1 MSNSV
6 LRSIRFALKTSTE
19 LNRYSGSNGEVLFD
33 STKRTLRIFN
43 GKDAGGIELLRAD
56 FSNALGSGGGNSIN
70 FGTKSLI
77 AAGFTGNVTGQ
88 VSDITNHVFN
98 SLSDVNVTGALEG
111 QVLYFDGDDWRA
123 TTLASTFTGGDVP
136 GVTNFLSITP
146 STSTSTGAV
155 KVSGGIGI
163 VGAVNA
169 GGAIATN
176 STISAGGRIT
186 TSANGAGIVGDSS
199 ITGSLTVTGSGSFSD
214 DTSIRS
220 QKYLRFYGTAN
231 TNYVAFRAAGN
242 VPTTVEWTLP
252 ASDGSANQVLTTNGA
267 GVLGWANPGTGGGG
281 GSANPGGSNSYVQ
294 FNDNN
299 TFGGNANLTFNPSTN
314 TLTVYNVQVTNSMQ
328 SINGFQGDLDG
339 DVTGNVTGNLTGNVT
354 GNVTSSGTSSFAT
367 ANISGGA
374 INGTA
379 IGSSVRSSAAV
390 TTVTANDTATFTKG
404 TNSVSP
410 TTGSVV
416 VTGGV
421 GISQN
426 TYVGGSVVVNNNITA
441 QGNITANSNIVLPTT
456 PTQATHAT
464 NKQYVDSRA
473 IAFSVALS

>member
-19 LNRYSGSNGEVLFD
+19 LNRYSGSNGEILFD
-33 STKRTLRIFN
+33 ATKRTLRIFN

-111 QVLYFDGDDWRA
+111 QVLFYNGADWRA

-136 GVTNFLSITP
+136 GVTNFLSITS
-146 STSTSTGAV
+146 STSTTTGAV
-155 KVSGGIGI
+155 KISGGIGI

-169 GGAIATN
+169 GGNISTN
-176 STISAGGRIT
+176 SAISAGGRIT

-199 ITGSLTVTGSGSFSD
+199 ITGALSVSGTGEFGD
-214 DTSIRS
+214 NTSIKS
-220 QKYLRFYGTAN
+220 QKELRFFGTAN
-231 TNYVAFRAAGN
+231 TNYVAFRSAGN
-242 VPTTVEWTLP
+242 VPSSLTWTLP
-252 ASDGSANQVLTTNGA
+252 ASDGSPNQVLATNGS
-267 GVLGWANPGTGGGG
+267 GVLGWTNPGTGGGG
-281 GSANPGGSNSYVQ
+281 GSADPGGSNTYVQ

-299 TFGGNANLTFNPSTN
+299 TFGGNANLTFNSSTN
-314 TLTVYNVQVTNSMQ
+314 TLTVYNVQVTNTMQ
-328 SINGFQGDLDG
+328 SINGFLGNVSG
-339 DVTGNVTGNLTGNVT
+339 NVTGNVSGNVTGNVTGNVNSAG
-354 GNVTSSGTSSFAT
+354 SSSFAN
-367 ANISGGA
+367 ASISGGT
-374 INGTA
+374 IDGTA
-379 IGSSVRSSAAV
+379 IGTTTRAAAAF
-390 TTVTANDTATFTKG
+390 TTVSSNNTATFTKG
-404 TNSVSP
+404 TNSASP
-410 TTGSVV
+410 TTGSVI

-441 QGNITANSNIVLPTT
+441 QGNITANANIVLPTT

>member
-19 LNRYSGSNGEVLFD
+19 LNRYSGSNGEILFD
-33 STKRTLRIFN
+33 ATKRTLRIFN

-111 QVLYFDGDDWRA
+111 QVLYYDGDDWRA

-136 GVTNFLSITP
+136 GVTNFLSITS
-146 STSTSTGAV
+146 STSTTTGAV
-155 KVSGGIGI
+155 KISGGIGI

-169 GGAIATN
+169 GGAISTN
-176 STISAGGRIT
+176 SAISAGGRIT

-199 ITGSLTVTGSGSFSD
+199 ITGALSVSGTGEFGD
-214 DTSIRS
+214 DTSIKS
-220 QKYLRFYGTAN
+220 QKELRFFGTAN

-242 VPTTVEWTLP
+242 VPNSLTWTLP
-252 ASDGSANQVLTTNGA
+252 ASDGSPNQVLATNGS
-267 GVLGWANPGTGGGG
+267 GVLGWTNPGTGGGGG

-299 TFGGNANLTFNPSTN
+299 TFGGNANLTFNSSTN
-314 TLTVYNVQVTNSMQ
+314 TLTVYNVQVTNTMQ
-328 SINGFQGDLDG
+328 SVNGFQGDLVG
-339 DVTGNVTGNLTGNVT
+339 NVTGNVTGNVN
-354 GNVTSSGTSSFAT
+354 SSGTSSFAN
-367 ANISGGA
+367 ANISGGN
-374 INGTA
+374 IDGTA
-379 IGSSVRSSAAV
+379 IGTSTRAPAAFTTISS
-390 TTVTANDTATFTKG
+390 NNTATFTKG
-404 TNSVSP
+404 TNSVNP
-410 TTGSVV
+410 TTGSVI

-426 TYVGGSVVVNNNITA
+426 TYVGGSVVVNNSITA
-441 QGNITANSNIVLPTT
+441 QGNITANANIVLPTT

>member
-19 LNRYSGSNGEVLFD
+19 LNRYSGSNGEILFD
-33 STKRTLRIFN
+33 ATKRTLRIFN

-111 QVLYFDGDDWRA
+111 QVLYYDGDDWRA

-136 GVTNFLSITP
+136 GVTNFLSITS
-146 STSTSTGAV
+146 STSTTTGAV
-155 KVSGGIGI
+155 KISGGIGI

-169 GGAIATN
+169 GGAISTN
-176 STISAGGRIT
+176 SAISAGGRIT

-199 ITGSLTVTGSGSFSD
+199 MTGALSVSGTGEFGD
-214 DTSIRS
+214 DTSIKS
-220 QKYLRFYGTAN
+220 QKELRFFGTAN

-242 VPTTVEWTLP
+242 VPNSLTWTLP
-252 ASDGSANQVLTTNGA
+252 ASDGSPNQVLATNGS
-267 GVLGWANPGTGGGG
+267 GVLGWTNPGTGGGGG

-299 TFGGNANLTFNPSTN
+299 TFGGNANLTFNSSTN
-314 TLTVYNVQVTNSMQ
+314 TLTVYNVQVTNTMQ
-328 SINGFQGDLDG
+328 SVNGFQGDLVG
-339 DVTGNVTGNLTGNVT
+339 NVTGNVTGNVN
-354 GNVTSSGTSSFAT
+354 SSGTSSFAN
-367 ANISGGA
+367 ANISGGN
-374 INGTA
+374 IDGTA
-379 IGSSVRSSAAV
+379 IGTSTRASAAF
-390 TTVTANDTATFTKG
+390 TTISSNNTATFTKG
-404 TNSVSP
+404 TNSVNP
-410 TTGSVV
+410 TTGSVI

-426 TYVGGSVVVNNNITA
+426 TYVGGSVVVNNSITA
-441 QGNITANSNIVLPTT
+441 QGNITANANIVLPTT